1 MAKKILIVEDET
13 SIIQLYKLK
22 FMEAK
27 YEVFEASTGVAG
39 LEIAKKEKPDIILLD
54 IIIPQ
59 YDGFAV
65 LEMLKQDPATKNIP
79 VILLTNLAQ
88 EEDKNRGVKLGAK
101 DYLVKANFTPSEVL
115 KKVEAHLK

>member
-115 KKVEAHLK
+115 KKVKAHLK

>member
-1 MAKKILIVEDET
+1 MAKKILIVEDDAA
-13 SIIQLYKLK
+13 IIQLYKLK
-22 FMEAK
+22 FEEAK
-27 YEVFEASTGVAG
+27 YEVFEAATGVAG
-39 LEIAKKEKPDIILLD
+39 LEIAKKEKPNIILLD

-88 EEDKNRGVKLGAK
+88 EDDKERGTKLGAK

-115 KKVEAHLK
+115 KKVEVYLK